1 MTNTKAWNTWIWH
14 IPFFALQ
21 KSPHSWLSSISV
33 IIRQYILPSMK
44 HLYWWWHVWLCISDS
59 HCTSMA
65 DLRLITVCINT
76 ENKCHHVLVSQNL
89 DSNRLLYLVQ
99 KKVEIVFLLFCK
111 VVSID
116 CILILFVFFLKTC
129 LGIPAK
135 SPSQRKSLRSSWYLP
150 WDTLYRVCGHFFHF
164 FHFFLQFISPL
175 FLHISPGTHSAASV
189 SALVKTKTN
198 FTQTFYNFA
207 VCDL

>member
-1 MTNTKAWNTWIWH
+1 MNLAYSFLCIAK
-14 IPFFALQ
+14 
-21 KSPHSWLSSISV
+21 KSPFMIINFCNYPSI
-33 IIRQYILPSMK
+33 
-44 HLYWWWHVWLCISDS
+44 HLAEHETFVLVVTRLIVY
-59 HCTSMA
+59 
-65 DLRLITVCINT
+65 LRLSLHFYGRPKIDNCVYQHGEQMPPCFGFTKSGFQPTSLSCP
-76 ENKCHHVLVSQNL
+76 
-89 DSNRLLYLVQ
+89 

-135 SPSQRKSLRSSWYLP
+135 SPSQQKSLRSSWYLP
-150 WDTLYRVCGHFFHF
+150 WDTLYCVCGHFFHF

-189 SALVKTKTN
+189 SALVKTNTN
-198 FTQTFYNFA
+198 ITQTFNTFA